1 MVVDPDLPG
10 FREAQVL
17 LRQKFGEDVP
27 FFTPTETKYPSGTP
41 LDPESG
47 LPYDP
52 TVLPEASGFASA
64 SVRASVVF
72 RPIQGLGDSAKTT
85 PIGDIEEG
93 RVVVMVSPEDFEE
106 EDLEDATEL
115 EVHGERYRI
124 KQTEYDQLGDGP
136 AHRVIVHGEEL

>member
-1 MVVDPDLPG
+1 MVVDPNLEG
-10 FREAQVL
+10 FREAQVT

-27 FFTPTETKYPSGTP
+27 FFTPSETEYPEGTP

-52 TVLPEASGFASA
+52 TILPLASGFASA
-64 SVRASVVF
+64 VVRASVVF
-72 RPIQGLGDSAKTT
+72 RPIQGTRDSTRTT

-93 RVVVMVSPEDFEE
+93 SVVVMVSPQDFEE
-106 EDLEDATEL
+106 EDLDEATEM
-115 EVHGERYRI
+115 EIHGERYRI

-136 AHRVIVHGEEL
+136 PHRVIVHGEEL